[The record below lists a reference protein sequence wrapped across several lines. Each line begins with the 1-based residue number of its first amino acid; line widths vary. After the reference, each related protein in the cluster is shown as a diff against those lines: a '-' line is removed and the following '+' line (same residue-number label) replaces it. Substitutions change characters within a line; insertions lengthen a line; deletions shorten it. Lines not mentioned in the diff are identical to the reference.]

1 MRSSWADSVDNT
13 ASGSDNNGVGGAPG
27 AGGKPAYVPPH
38 LRNRPPA
45 QMQAAPSATS
55 QSGAP
60 PANDRLGYGGQ
71 TSGSRWAA
79 PRQDYSRPG
88 YGTGGRGGGGGGG
101 WGNRGGSW
109 GGGGGRDMEVNPF
122 GNEDIDS
129 AEEITTEQ
137 ENNGINFDAYEDI
150 PVETSG
156 ENVPPPVNTFAEID
170 LGEALNLNIRRCKY
184 VKPTPVQRYTIPIS
198 LAGRDL
204 MACAQTGSGK
214 TAAFCFPI
222 ISGIMRGQFAQRPR
236 GTRTVFPLALILS
249 PTRELSCQI
258 HEEARKFSYQTG
270 VKVVVVYGGAPINQQ
285 LRELERGVDILVA
298 TPGRLV
304 DLLERAKVSLQ
315 MIRYLALDEADRMLD
330 MGFEPQIRKIVEQTD
345 MPPPGQ
351 RQTMLFSATFPREI
365 QRLASDFLSN
375 YIFLTVGRVGSSTD
389 LIVQRVEFVQEVDKR
404 SHLMDLLHAQKEN
417 DSNTKALTL
426 VFVETKK
433 GADSLEHWLY
443 SNGFP
448 ATTIHGDRSQ
458 PEREQALRSFKSGK
472 TPILVATDV
481 AARGLDIPDVSHV
494 VNFDLPNDI
503 DDYVHRIGRTG
514 RAGKTGLATAFFS
527 DNNTSI
533 AKSLA
538 DLMQEANQEVPAW
551 LTRYASRA
559 SYGGGKNRRSGG
571 RFGGR
576 DFRKDNSYGGGGGGG
591 YGGGGGGYGGG
602 GGGYGGGSYG
612 GGYGGGGGGYG
623 GGGGAP
629 SAWD

>member
-1 MRSSWADSVDNT
+1 GFIFVATSTSWADVVDN
-13 ASGSDNNGVGGAPG
+13 AALGSDNYENKPSAAPV
-27 AGGKPAYVPPH
+27 KPAYVPPH
-38 LRNRPPA
+38 LRNRTPA
-45 QMQAAPSATS
+45 SQQTAAAP
-55 QSGAP
+55 AP
-60 PANDRLGYGGQ
+60 AISNGSLPPMNDRLGHSGQ
-71 TSGSRWAA
+71 TSGSRWGA
-79 PRQDYSRPG
+79 PRSDYGRPG
-88 YGTGGRGGGGGGG
+88 YGTGGGRGGGGG
-101 WGNRGGSW
+101 WGNRGG
-109 GGGGGRDMEVNPF
+109 RDFEANPF
-122 GNEDIDS
+122 GNDEIEAVEDTKS
-129 AEEITTEQ
+129 EQ

-150 PVETSG
+150 PVETTG

-170 LGEALNLNIRRCKY
+170 LGDALNLNIRRCKY

-222 ISGIMRGQFAQRPR
+222 ISGIMRQSVQKPR

-249 PTRELSCQI
+249 PTRELSSQI
-258 HEEARKFSYQTG
+258 HVEARKFAYQTG

-345 MPPPGQ
+345 MPPRGE

-389 LIVQRVEFVQEVDKR
+389 LIVQRVEFVQESDKR
-404 SHLMDLLHAQKEN
+404 SHLMDLLHAQR
-417 DSNTKALTL
+417 DT
-426 VFVETKK
+426 
-433 GADSLEHWLY
+433 G
-443 SNGFP
+443 SNGK
-448 ATTIHGDRSQ
+448 
-458 PEREQALRSFKSGK
+458 EREQALRSFKSGN

-481 AARGLDIPDVSHV
+481 AARGLDIPHVSHV

-514 RAGKTGLATAFFS
+514 RAGKTGLATAFFNE
-527 DNNTSI
+527 NNMSL
-533 AKSLA
+533 AKGLA
-538 DLMQEANQEVPAW
+538 DLIQEANQEVPAW
-551 LTRYASRA
+551 LTRYASRP

-571 RFGGR
+571 
-576 DFRKDNSYGGGGGGG
+576 
-591 YGGGGGGYGGG
+591 
-602 GGGYGGGSYG
+602 
-612 GGYGGGGGGYG
+612 
-623 GGGGAP
+623 
-629 SAWD
+629 